1 MFGFSSSRG
10 RQRGRKW
17 EAHRSNHS
25 MGGEGKGGGEKA
37 ALLPAENSRRGRRAA
52 PLSAFSPAPC
62 GPHSQTLARATR
74 APSTPRP
81 AASGRSLSGHLCSM
95 GPRPTV
101 TPGLGYQARG
111 GLSTRLVGCG
121 RALQLPGRKWGFNS
135 GMSGSCSEGW
145 NCHQNSATVGV
156 QQRMKVYGVSLPV
169 HKNWREFRLVGMVWV
184 WFCQKR

>member
-1 MFGFSSSRG
+1 MGSAPLESLNG
-10 RQRGRKW
+10 RGRK
-17 EAHRSNHS
+17 ERR
-25 MGGEGKGGGEKA
+25 GKGRSPARGEQPQRPPRCTPLR
-37 ALLPAENSRRGRRAA
+37 LLSSPLRPPLANSRESDAR
-52 PLSAFSPAPC
+52 PL
-62 GPHSQTLARATR
+62 H
-74 APSTPRP
+74 PRP
-81 AASGRSLSGHLCSM
+81 AAAGRSLSGHLCSM

-156 QQRMKVYGVSLPV
+156 QQRMKGYGVSLPV